1 MSGTGFSGPI
11 RLGSGSIETLA
22 AAKTLTSDDNGK
34 TFLLNL
40 AGGFTVTLPAHSAG
54 LRFKFFAK
62 TQPTT
67 AYIVAAA
74 TADADTIVGSFSSS
88 DLDAVADVDGETAG
102 GDQINFVAS
111 TAVVGDWVELV
122 SDGTNWYT
130 SGHCTAVG
138 GLTITG

>member
-1 MSGTGFSGPI
+1 MSGTGFSGNI
-11 RLGSGSIETLA
+11 RLGSGSIEALA

-34 TFLLNL
+34 AYFLNL

-54 LRFKFFAK
+54 LRFKFFVK

-74 TADADTIVGSFSSS
+74 TADADTIVGSFSSA
-88 DLDAVADVDGETAG
+88 DLDAVADTDIETAG

-111 TAVVGDWVELV
+111 TATVGDWVEV
-122 SDGTNWYT
+122 ISDGTNWYT
-130 SGHCTAVG
+130 SGHCSAVG

>member
-1 MSGTGFSGPI
+1 MATTHFSGPVAI
-11 RLGSGSIETLA
+11 GSGSIEAVA
-22 AAKTLTSDDNGK
+22 AAKTLTSEDSGK

-54 LRFKFFAK
+54 LRFKFFVK

-74 TADADTIVGSFSSS
+74 TADVDTIVGSFSSS
-88 DLDAVADVDGETAG
+88 DLDAIADADGEVAG

-111 TAVVGDWVELV
+111 TAVVGDWVEV
-122 SDGTNWYT
+122 ISDGTNWYT